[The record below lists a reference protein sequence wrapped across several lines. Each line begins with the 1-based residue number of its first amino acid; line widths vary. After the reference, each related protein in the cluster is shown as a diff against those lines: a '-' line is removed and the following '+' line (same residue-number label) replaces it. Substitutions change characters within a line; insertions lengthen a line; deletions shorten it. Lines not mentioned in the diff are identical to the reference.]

1 MRTAA
6 LVTAFVVLAGVFCK
20 PAVPGPKWPRESTG
34 TLTEAEV
41 AQFIKLVPT
50 LNAAL
55 AAGGWTTPPP
65 KPGEGIDV
73 WLVSF
78 VNGMNGIP
86 GVNESLKTAGSSWSK
101 TRAIMFRVIPAVHAV
116 TIDKTATPELIEQLR
131 KDTTAANKQYLK
143 HLEET
148 KAALSQI
155 PSANKELV
163 SKHMQELMPIQIRG
177 R

>member
-55 AAGGWTTPPP
+55 KAGNWTSPP
-65 KPGEGIDV
+65 
-73 WLVSF
+73 
-78 VNGMNGIP
+78 
-86 GVNESLKTAGSSWSK
+86 SK
-101 TRAIMFRVIPAVHAV
+101 
-116 TIDKTATPELIEQLR
+116 ATPR
-131 KDTTAANKQYLK
+131 PN
-143 HLEET
+143 
-148 KAALSQI
+148 
-155 PSANKELV
+155 PSACLPWLRVRATLLN
-163 SKHMQELMPIQIRG
+163 IA
-177 R
+177 